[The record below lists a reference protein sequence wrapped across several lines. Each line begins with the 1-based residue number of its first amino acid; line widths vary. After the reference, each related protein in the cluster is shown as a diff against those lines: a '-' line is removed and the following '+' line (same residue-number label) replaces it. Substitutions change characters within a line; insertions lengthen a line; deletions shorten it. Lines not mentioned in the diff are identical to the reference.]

1 MHNINWFIIE
11 INKRHLQLLLWY
23 HDVQRSINLCKIQKA
38 YILYIY
44 QFCGIQVSKKWVN
57 LYMNMIL
64 HKTSNGNKLSI
75 PYAEL
80 PDNYMSCKNI
90 KTTAE

>member
-1 MHNINWFIIE
+1 
-11 INKRHLQLLLWY
+11 
-23 HDVQRSINLCKIQKA
+23 
-38 YILYIY
+38 
-44 QFCGIQVSKKWVN
+44 
-57 LYMNMIL
+57 MNMIL